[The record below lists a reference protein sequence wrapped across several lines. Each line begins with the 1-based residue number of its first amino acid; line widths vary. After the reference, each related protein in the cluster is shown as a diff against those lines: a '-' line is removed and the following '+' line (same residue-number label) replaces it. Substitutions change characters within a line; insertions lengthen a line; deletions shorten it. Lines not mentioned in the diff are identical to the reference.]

1 MSRPNRFVRIG
12 WDVFFVLIRRQG
24 NFCEECLM
32 VLVEIFRLFPLD

>member
-32 VLVEIFRLFPLD
+32 VLVGNI